1 LDKSELQQKI
11 LEFEV
16 NKAIAIG
23 KDIENEIYALDQNQ
37 IQTKAKTSAINQNDK
52 EIHQIYR
59 EIVEDEINKNLSTRK
74 QVESELVSLSPENV
88 KNKAIKSSVNVS
100 GIALNKI

>member
-1 LDKSELQQKI
+1 MNNDK
-11 LEFEV
+11 
-16 NKAIAIG
+16 
-23 KDIENEIYALDQNQ
+23 IEISKNEIFL
-37 IQTKAKTSAINQNDK
+37 K
-52 EIHQIYR
+52 
-59 EIVEDEINKNLSTRK
+59 EINKNLSTRK